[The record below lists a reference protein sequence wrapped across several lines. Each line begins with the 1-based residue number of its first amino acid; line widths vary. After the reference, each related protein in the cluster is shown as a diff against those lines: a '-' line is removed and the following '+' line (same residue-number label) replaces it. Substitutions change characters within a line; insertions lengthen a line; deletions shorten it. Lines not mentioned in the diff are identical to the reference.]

1 MTLHQ
6 VPVANKDKVIIVGAG
21 IGGLASSLRLSH
33 LGYDVEVIERANS
46 AGGKLRT
53 ITGSTGEIDIGPTVL
68 TLLPIF
74 QKLFKSVGEDI
85 FEHVDLVRQKII
97 ARHWWPDGTSLD
109 LYDDFETSRD
119 AIMNFSGSSSAI
131 EFEKYF
137 CDTRDLFSCFDLPV
151 MQNPRPS
158 ILDMNRALL
167 SNPKILS
174 KMHPLRTLSSLLNY
188 RFRDVRLRQ
197 LFGRYATYVGGSPLE
212 SPALLSLVWQAE
224 AQGVWSIKGGM
235 RKLAR
240 VIEQLAKTRG
250 ASFNYGTDIKE
261 FNTKGDRVVSITDTF
276 EKKHEA
282 DKFKQLN

>member
-6 VPVANKDKVIIVGAG
+6 VPVANKNKVIIVGAG

-33 LGYDVEVIERANS
+33 LGYDVKVIERANS

-74 QKLFKSVGEDI
+74 QKLFNSVGEDI

-137 CDTRDLFSCFDLPV
+137 
-151 MQNPRPS
+151 
-158 ILDMNRALL
+158 
-167 SNPKILS
+167 
-174 KMHPLRTLSSLLNY
+174 SSHAN
-188 RFRDVRLRQ
+188 
-197 LFGRYATYVGGSPLE
+197 
-212 SPALLSLVWQAE
+212 
-224 AQGVWSIKGGM
+224 
-235 RKLAR
+235 LAR
-240 VIEQLAKTRG
+240 
-250 ASFNYGTDIKE
+250 F
-261 FNTKGDRVVSITDTF
+261 
-276 EKKHEA
+276 
-282 DKFKQLN
+282 